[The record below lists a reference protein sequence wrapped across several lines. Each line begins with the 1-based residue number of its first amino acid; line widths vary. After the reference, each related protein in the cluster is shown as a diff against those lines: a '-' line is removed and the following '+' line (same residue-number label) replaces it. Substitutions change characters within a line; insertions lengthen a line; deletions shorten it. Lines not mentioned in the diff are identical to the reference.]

1 VNEAETAGGVSVTGR
16 PDNPDWIIRRKI
28 TPPPLGPTVT
38 RRPRVE
44 ALLTRLIEQHRL
56 VVVYA
61 SAGAGKTTAVLQA
74 AERLE
79 RPLAWL
85 DLDTT
90 DVATGRLLVYLEAAL
105 ARRIPAIR
113 GVASGALAANLA
125 HSEVAGLLAEAVEG
139 SDVLVVL
146 DDAERLADSPAALGV
161 VSAFVNYLPA
171 SARLVLLSRVELAVT
186 TSGWG
191 PWVAAVGE
199 EDLALTVQEAADALE
214 MSGRTDIDPVE
225 ALIETGGWL
234 TGVLFEAWR
243 STDHV
248 IGLGGEADPLHG
260 YLATQILDQL
270 DPADQDFLV
279 TTAVLQEVTPRAA
292 EAVGLRGASS
302 RLHALRGRRL
312 PVSWD
317 GDRMRC
323 HPRFREFLLRR
334 LERRGEEELRRLR
347 MAYAR
352 LLLASG
358 HDEEA
363 LEELFAA
370 DALDEA
376 MAVVQPALE
385 RAIERTDFPTAE
397 RWLERL
403 QPVRREHHVALAGA
417 ELMLAVVR
425 EGYAAGVRL
434 ADRLDAAGR
443 RDELAK
449 ASGRAAG
456 LMAWCYLHAGR
467 PEDMREVIESG
478 VPGPDVD
485 AARYAMRMVDVEAP
499 PDDVAPGLG
508 ALSGGP
514 LDALVMRAHF
524 DLGRLQEMDTR
535 PASLWAQRAADSWMV
550 SGLLATGRT
559 AEAFELYHRLVDAVS
574 EHSVWLQALVG
585 PRLMAELGEEEAA
598 WRLLRD
604 GRERIAGTGSVL
616 FEAYSRLI
624 EAEFALRLDHDP
636 AAATRALRPLVAS
649 SIGRS
654 YSLIAEHLAT
664 VQGRIALAQDDVDA
678 AIAHLRPAVQGM
690 QRGGRLLHLPAA
702 AVYLSEAAWRT
713 GDEDAADTAA
723 DVALEAAR
731 GQGSTHILLNALAE
745 FPDVLARRLDLEV
758 TAESAW
764 HELGRALSA
773 RVGGLGEV
781 IGAAVH
787 VAEFGRTAVILNGQ
801 EVKPRLAKSVELLA
815 YLSNRGER
823 EHATRPQL
831 LDALFEGRRDE
842 SASSY
847 LRQAI
852 LHLRKAVPDVLE
864 TETGPGV
871 VRLASRVRV
880 TTESKRVV
888 SLLAQAQALRGADR
902 LGLLLDALAIA
913 GRGDYLPGIRS
924 GWAEERRAQLA
935 EILKDVRFQAAEAAY
950 ETGSFRHAEELL
962 AAVLRA
968 DPAREAG
975 WRLQMRLAHAVGD
988 SDRVLAAYRS
998 CERALRELGTKPSA
1012 TTCALVEDLRR

>member
-1 VNEAETAGGVSVTGR
+1 MTGR

-28 TPPPLGPTVT
+28 TPPPLGPAVT

-74 AERLE
+74 AERLD
-79 RPLAWL
+79 RPLVWL

-105 ARRIPAIR
+105 ARQIPAIR

-161 VSAFVNYLPA
+161 VSAFVHYLPA
-171 SARLVLLSRVELAVT
+171 TARLVLLSRVELAVT

-199 EDLALTVQEAADALE
+199 EDLALTVQEATDALAG
-214 MSGRTDIDPVE
+214 SGRSDIDPVE

-270 DPADQDFLV
+270 DPQDQDFLV

-292 EAVGLRGASS
+292 EAIGLRAASS
-302 RLHALRGRRL
+302 RMHALRGRRL

-334 LERRGEEELRRLR
+334 LGRRGEEEQRRLR
-347 MAYAR
+347 TAYAR
-352 LLLASG
+352 LLLDSG

-376 MAVVQPALE
+376 MAVIRPVLE

-403 QPVRREHHVALAGA
+403 GPARREHYVALAGA

-425 EGYAAGVRL
+425 EDFAAGVRL
-434 ADRLDAAGR
+434 ADRLEAAGR
-443 RDELAK
+443 RAELAA

-467 PEDMREVIESG
+467 PDDMRAVIDSG
-478 VPGPDVD
+478 APGPDVD

-508 ALSGGP
+508 ALTGGP

-524 DLGRLQEMDTR
+524 DLGRLQAMDTR
-535 PASLWAQRAADSWMV
+535 PASPWAQRAADSWMV
-550 SGLLATGRT
+550 SGLLATGRP
-559 AEAFELYHRLVDAVS
+559 AEAFELYHRLVDAS
-574 EHSVWLQALVG
+574 TEHSVWLQALVG
-585 PRLMAELGEEEAA
+585 PRLMAEIGEEDAA
-598 WRLLRD
+598 WRLLRE
-604 GRERIAGTGSVL
+604 GRERIASTGSSL

-624 EAEFALRLDHDP
+624 EAEFALRLGRDP
-636 AAATRALRPLVAS
+636 GAATRALRPLVANP
-649 SIGRS
+649 IGHC
-654 YSLIAEHLAT
+654 YSMVAEHLAT
-664 VQGRIALAQDDVDA
+664 LQGRIALAEGDA
-678 AIAHLRPAVQGM
+678 ETAVTYLQPAVHGM
-690 QRGGRLLHLPAA
+690 RLGGRLLHLPAA
-702 AVYLSEAAWRT
+702 AVYLAEAAWRT
-713 GDEDAADTAA
+713 GDEDTADAAA

-731 GQGSTHILLNALAE
+731 GQGSTHVLLNALAE
-745 FPDVLARRLDLEV
+745 FPDVLARRLDLEL

-764 HELGRALSA
+764 HELGRGLTA
-773 RVGGLGEV
+773 RVGGLGDV

-787 VAEFGRTAVILNGQ
+787 VAEFGRTAVILNGR
-801 EVKPRLAKSVELLA
+801 EVKPRLAKSVELLTF
-815 YLSNRGER
+815 LSNRGER
-823 EHATRPQL
+823 DPVTRPQL
-831 LDALFEGRRDE
+831 LDALFAGRRDD
-842 SASSY
+842 SAASY

-864 TETGPGV
+864 TEGGPGV
-871 VRLASRVRV
+871 LRLASRVRV
-880 TTESKRVV
+880 TTESRRVV
-888 SLLAQAQALRGADR
+888 ALLAQAQALRGADR
-902 LGLLLDALAIA
+902 LGLLLEALEIA
-913 GRGDYLPGIRS
+913 DRGEYLPGIRS

-935 EILKDVRFQAAEAAY
+935 GILKDVRFEAAEAAFA
-950 ETGSFRHAEELL
+950 TGSFRQAEELL

-975 WRLQMRLAHAVGD
+975 WRLQMRLAHAMGD
-988 SDRVLAAYRS
+988 SDRVLVAYRS
-998 CERALRELGTKPSA
+998 CEGALRELGAEPSA
-1012 TTCALVEDLRR
+1012 TTSALVRDLRR

>member
-1 VNEAETAGGVSVTGR
+1 MTGR

-74 AERLE
+74 AERLD

-105 ARRIPAIR
+105 ARQIPAIR

-161 VSAFVNYLPA
+161 VSAFVHYLPA
-171 SARLVLLSRVELAVT
+171 TARLVLLSRVELAVT

-199 EDLALTVQEAADALE
+199 EDLALTVREATDALAR
-214 MSGRTDIDPVE
+214 SGRSDIDPVE

-248 IGLGGEADPLHG
+248 IGFGGEADPLHG

-270 DPADQDFLV
+270 DPEDQDFLV

-292 EAVGLRGASS
+292 EAIGLRSASS
-302 RLHALRGRRL
+302 RMHALRGRRL

-334 LERRGEEELRRLR
+334 LARRGDDEQRRLR
-347 MAYAR
+347 TAYAR

-376 MAVVQPALE
+376 MAVIRPVLE

-403 QPVRREHHVALAGA
+403 GPARREHYVALAGA

-425 EGYAAGVRL
+425 EDFAAGVRL
-434 ADRLDAAGR
+434 ADRLEAAGR
-443 RDELAK
+443 RAELA
-449 ASGRAAG
+449 ATSGRAAG

-467 PEDMREVIESG
+467 PDDMRAVIAAG

-499 PDDVAPGLG
+499 PDDIAPGLG
-508 ALSGGP
+508 ALTGGP

-524 DLGRLQEMDTR
+524 DLGRLQAMDTR
-535 PASLWAQRAADSWMV
+535 PASPWAQRAADSWMV
-550 SGLLATGRT
+550 SGLLTTGRP
-559 AEAFELYHRLVDAVS
+559 AEAFELYHRLVDAS
-574 EHSVWLQALVG
+574 AEHSVWLQALVG
-585 PRLMAELGEEEAA
+585 PRLMAEIGEEDSA

-604 GRERIAGTGSVL
+604 GRERIASTGSAL

-624 EAEFALRLDHDP
+624 EAEFALRLNGDP
-636 AAATRALRPLVAS
+636 AAATRALRPLVAGP
-649 SIGRS
+649 IGHC
-654 YSLIAEHLAT
+654 YSLVAEHLAT
-664 VQGRIALAQDDVDA
+664 VQGRIALAEGDA
-678 AIAHLRPAVQGM
+678 AAAVAHLQPAVHGM
-690 QRGGRLLHLPAA
+690 RRGGRLLHLPAA
-702 AVYLSEAAWRT
+702 AVYLAEAAWRA
-713 GDEDAADTAA
+713 GDEDTADAAA

-731 GQGSTHILLNALAE
+731 GQGSTHVLLNALAE

-764 HELGRALSA
+764 HELGRGLTA
-773 RVGGLGEV
+773 RVGGLGDV

-787 VAEFGRTAVILNGQ
+787 VAEFGRTAVILNGR
-801 EVKPRLAKSVELLA
+801 EVKPRLAKSVELLTF
-815 YLSNRGER
+815 LSNRGER
-823 EHATRPQL
+823 DPVTRPQL
-831 LDALFEGRRDE
+831 LDALFAGRRDD
-842 SASSY
+842 SAASY

-864 TETGPGV
+864 TEGGPGV
-871 VRLASRVRV
+871 LRLASRVRV
-880 TTESKRVV
+880 TTESRRVV
-888 SLLAQAQALRGADR
+888 ALLAQAQALRGADR
-902 LGLLLDALAIA
+902 LGLLLDALEIA
-913 GRGDYLPGIRS
+913 DRGEYLPGIRS

-935 EILKDVRFQAAEAAY
+935 EILKDVRLEAAEAAFA
-950 ETGSFRHAEELL
+950 TGSFRQAEELL

-975 WRLQMRLAHAVGD
+975 WRLQMRLAHAMGD

-998 CERALRELGTKPSA
+998 CEGALRELGTEPSA
-1012 TTCALVEDLRR
+1012 TTSALVRDLRR

>member
-1 VNEAETAGGVSVTGR
+1 MAER

-28 TPPPLGPTVT
+28 TPPPLDSTVT

-44 ALLTRLIEQHRL
+44 SLLTRLIEQNRL

-105 ARRIPAIR
+105 ARQVPEVR

-125 HSEVAGLLAEAVEG
+125 HPEVAGLLAEAVEGAAEG

-146 DDAERLADSPAALGV
+146 DDAERLAESAAALGV
-161 VSAFVNYLPA
+161 VAAFARYLPA
-171 SARLVLLSRVELAVT
+171 SARLVLLSRVELAFT
-186 TSGWG
+186 TTGWG

-199 EDLALTVQEAADALE
+199 EDLALTVQEAADALAR
-214 MSGRTDIDPVE
+214 SGRTDIDPVE

-270 DPADQDFLV
+270 DAADQDFLI

-292 EAVGLRGASS
+292 EALGLRAASS
-302 RLHALRGRRL
+302 RMHALRGRRL

-317 GDRMRC
+317 GERMRC

-334 LERRGEEELRRLR
+334 LGRRGEEELRRLR
-347 MAYAR
+347 TAYAR
-352 LLLASG
+352 LLLDSG

-376 MAVVQPALE
+376 MAVVQPVLE
-385 RAIERTDFPTAE
+385 RVIERTDFPTAE

-403 QPVRREHHVALAGA
+403 RPVRREHHVGLAGA

-425 EGYAAGVRL
+425 EDFAAGVRL
-434 ADRLDAAGR
+434 ADRLEASGR
-443 RDELAK
+443 REELAK
-449 ASGRAAG
+449 TSGRAAG
-456 LMAWCYLHAGR
+456 LMAWCYLHTGR
-467 PEDMREVIESG
+467 PDDMRAVIDSG
-478 VPGPDVD
+478 LPGPDVD
-485 AARYAMRMVDVEAP
+485 AARYAMRMVEAEAP

-508 ALSGGP
+508 ELSGGP

-524 DLGRLQEMDTR
+524 DLGRLEQLETR
-535 PASLWAQRAADSWMV
+535 PASPWALRAAESWMV

-559 AEAFELYHRLVDAVS
+559 AEAFELYHRLVDTGT

-585 PRLMAELGEEEAA
+585 PRLMAEIGEEEAA
-598 WRLLRD
+598 WRLLRE
-604 GRERIAGTGSVL
+604 GRERIAGTGSSL

-624 EAEFALRLDHDP
+624 EAELALRLDRDP
-636 AAATRALRPLVAS
+636 VAAERALRPLAAHP
-649 SIGRS
+649 IGRT
-654 YSLIAEHLAT
+654 YALVVEHLAT
-664 VQGRIALAQDDVDA
+664 LQGRIALAREDA
-678 AIAHLRPAVQGM
+678 DRAVSHLEPAVTGM
-690 QRGGRLLHLPAA
+690 RRGDRLLHLPAA
-702 AVYLSEAAWRT
+702 AVYLAEASWRA
-713 GDEDAADTAA
+713 GDEDAADAAA
-723 DVALEAAR
+723 DIALEAAQ
-731 GQGSTHILLNALAE
+731 GQGSRHVLLGALAE

-758 TAESAW
+758 TADSPW
-764 HELGRALSA
+764 HELGRALTA
-773 RVGGLGEV
+773 RFGGLGDV

-787 VAEFGRTAVILNGQ
+787 VAEFGRTAITLNAR

-815 YLSNRGER
+815 FLANRAER
-823 EHATRPQL
+823 EQVTRPQL

-842 SASSY
+842 SAASY

-864 TETGPGV
+864 TEGGPGL
-871 VRLASRVRV
+871 RLAQRVRV

-888 SLLAQAQALRGADR
+888 ALLGQAQSLRGPDR
-902 LGLLLDALAIA
+902 LRLLLDALGFAD
-913 GRGDYLPGIRS
+913 RGEYLPGIRS
-924 GWAEERRAQLA
+924 AWADERRGQLA
-935 EILKDVRFQAAEAAY
+935 EILKDVRFEAAEAAFA
-950 ETGSFRHAEELL
+950 TGALQQADELL

-968 DPAREAG
+968 DPAREAA
-975 WRLQMRLAHAVGD
+975 WRLQMRLAHALGD

-998 CERALRELGTKPSA
+998 CERALGEFGADPSA
-1012 TTCALVEDLRR
+1012 TTSALLKDLRR

>member
-1 VNEAETAGGVSVTGR
+1 MTGR
-16 PDNPDWIIRRKI
+16 PDNPNWIIRRKI
-28 TPPPLGPTVT
+28 TPPPLGPTVA

-44 ALLTRLIEQHRL
+44 ELLTRLIEQHRL

-61 SAGAGKTTAVLQA
+61 SAGAGKTTAVRQA
-74 AERLE
+74 AERLD

-105 ARRIPAIR
+105 ARVIPGIR
-113 GVASGALAANLA
+113 GVAGEALAANLA
-125 HSEVAGLLAEAVEG
+125 HSEVAGLLAEAVED
-139 SDVLVVL
+139 SDPLIVL
-146 DDAERLADSPAALGV
+146 DDAERLADSPAALNV
-161 VSAFVNYLPA
+161 ISAFVNYLPA
-171 SARLVLLSRVELAVT
+171 SARIVLLSRVELAVT
-186 TSGWG
+186 TTSWG

-199 EDLALTVQEAADALE
+199 EDLALTVEEAAEALRL
-214 MSGRTDIDPVE
+214 SGRTDIDPVE

-270 DPADQDFLV
+270 CPADQDFLI
-279 TTAVLQEVTPRAA
+279 TTAVLQEITPRAA
-292 EAVGLRGASS
+292 EALGLTGASA

-334 LERRGEEELRRLR
+334 LERRGADEQRRLR
-347 MAYAR
+347 RAYAK
-352 LLLASG
+352 LLLESG

-363 LEELFAA
+363 LEELLTAGA
-370 DALDEA
+370 LEDALA
-376 MAVVQPALE
+376 IVQPVLE
-385 RAIERTDFPTAE
+385 RAIERTDFATAE
-397 RWLERL
+397 RWLEQL
-403 QPVRREHHVALAGA
+403 QPVRRDHDVALAGA

-425 EGYAAGVRL
+425 EDFAAGVRL
-434 ADRLDAAGR
+434 ADELAAAGLR
-443 RDELAK
+443 TELART
-449 ASGRAAG
+449 SGRAAG

-467 PEDMREVIESG
+467 PDSMREVIQAG
-478 VPGPDVD
+478 APGPDID

-499 PDDVAPGLG
+499 PGDSAPGLG

-524 DLGRLQEMDTR
+524 DLGRLREMDKR
-535 PASLWAQRAADSWMV
+535 PASPWAQRAADSWMV

-559 AEAFELYHRLVDAVS
+559 AEAFELYHRLVDSAS
-574 EHSVWLQALVG
+574 DHSVWLQALVG
-585 PRLMAELGEEEAA
+585 PRLMAEIGEEEAA
-598 WRLLRD
+598 WRLLRE
-604 GRERIAGTGSVL
+604 GRERIAGTGSAL
-616 FEAYSRLI
+616 FDAYSRLI
-624 EAEFALRLDHDP
+624 EAELALRLDDDP
-636 AAATRALRPLVAS
+636 AAATRALRPLLS
-649 SIGRS
+649 HPIGRC
-654 YSLIAEHLAT
+654 YSLVSEHLAT
-664 VQGRIALAQDDVDA
+664 VQGRIALAQDDVA
-678 AIAHLRPAVQGM
+678 TAVTHLRSAVSGM

-702 AVYLSEAAWRT
+702 AVYLSEAAWRA
-713 GDEDAADTAA
+713 GDEDTADAAADA
-723 DVALEAAR
+723 ALEAAR
-731 GQGSTHILLNALAE
+731 GQGSRHILLNALAE
-745 FPDVLARRLDLEV
+745 FPDVLARRLDLEL
-758 TAESAW
+758 TADSEW
-764 HELGRALSA
+764 HELGRALTA
-773 RVGGLGEV
+773 RVSGLREV

-815 YLSNRGER
+815 FLANRGER
-823 EHATRPQL
+823 EQVTRPQL

-842 SASSY
+842 STSSY

-864 TETGPGV
+864 TDGSPGV

-888 SLLAQAQALRGADR
+888 ALLAQAQVRTGAER
-902 LGLLLDALAIA
+902 LDLLLEALAIA
-913 GRGDYLPGIRS
+913 GRGEYLPGIRS
-924 GWAEERRAQLA
+924 RWALERRAQLA
-935 EILKDVRFQAAEAAY
+935 EILKDVQFQAAEAAY
-950 ETGSFRHAEELL
+950 ATGSFQKAEELL
-962 AAVLRA
+962 APVLRA
-968 DPAREAG
+968 DPTREAA

-988 SDRVLAAYRS
+988 SDRVLSAYRS
-998 CERALRELGTKPSA
+998 CEGALRELGTTPSA
-1012 TTCALVEDLRR
+1012 TTCALVRDLRR

>member
-1 VNEAETAGGVSVTGR
+1 MTGR
-16 PDNPDWIIRRKI
+16 PGNPDWIIRRKI
-28 TPPPLGPTVT
+28 TPPPLGPAVT

-44 ALLTRLIEQHRL
+44 ALLVRLIEQHRL

-74 AERLE
+74 AERLD

-105 ARRIPAIR
+105 ARHIPEIR

-161 VSAFVNYLPA
+161 VSAFVHYLPA
-171 SARLVLLSRVELAVT
+171 TARLVLLSRVELAVT

-199 EDLALTVQEAADALE
+199 EDLALTVQEATDALAR
-214 MSGRTDIDPVE
+214 SGRSDIDPVE

-270 DPADQDFLV
+270 DPQDQDFLV
-279 TTAVLQEVTPRAA
+279 TTAVLQEVTPRGA
-292 EAVGLRGASS
+292 EAVGLTAASS
-302 RLHALRGRRL
+302 RMHALRGRRL

-334 LERRGEEELRRLR
+334 LARRGEEEQRRLR
-347 MAYAR
+347 TAYAR

-376 MAVVQPALE
+376 VAVIRPVLE

-403 QPVRREHHVALAGA
+403 GPARREHHVALTGA

-425 EGYAAGVRL
+425 EDFAAGVRL
-434 ADRLDAAGR
+434 ADRLEAAGR
-443 RDELAK
+443 RAELA
-449 ASGRAAG
+449 ATSGRAAG

-467 PEDMREVIESG
+467 PDDMRAVIASG
-478 VPGPDVD
+478 APGPDVD

-524 DLGRLQEMDTR
+524 DLGRLQAMDTR
-535 PASLWAQRAADSWMV
+535 PASPWAQRAADSWKV
-550 SGLLATGRT
+550 SGLLATGRP
-559 AEAFELYHRLVDAVS
+559 AEAFELYHRLVDAS
-574 EHSVWLQALVG
+574 AEHSVWLQALVG
-585 PRLMAELGEEEAA
+585 PRLMAEIGEEDDA

-604 GRERIAGTGSVL
+604 GRERIASTGSSL

-624 EAEFALRLDHDP
+624 EAEFALRLDRDP
-636 AAATRALRPLVAS
+636 AAATRALRPLLAHP
-649 SIGRS
+649 IGQS
-654 YSLIAEHLAT
+654 YSLVAEHAAT
-664 VQGRIALAQDDVDA
+664 VRGRIALAEGDA
-678 AIAHLRPAVQGM
+678 AAAVAHLQPAVAGM
-690 QRGGRLLHLPAA
+690 RRGGRLLHLPAA
-702 AVYLSEAAWRT
+702 AVYLAEAAWRT
-713 GDEDAADTAA
+713 GDEDTADAAA

-731 GQGSTHILLNALAE
+731 GQGSTHVLLNALAE

-764 HELGRALSA
+764 HELGRALTA
-773 RVGGLGEV
+773 RVGGLGDV

-787 VAEFGRTAVILNGQ
+787 VAEFGRTAVILNGR
-801 EVKPRLAKSVELLA
+801 EVKPRLAKSVELLTF
-815 YLSNRGER
+815 LSNRGER
-823 EHATRPQL
+823 EPVTRPQL
-831 LDALFEGRRDE
+831 LDALFTGRRDD
-842 SASSY
+842 SAASY

-864 TETGPGV
+864 TDGGPGAL
-871 VRLASRVRV
+871 RLAPRVRV
-880 TTESKRVV
+880 TTESRRVV
-888 SLLAQAQALRGADR
+888 ALLAQAQALRGADR
-902 LGLLLDALAIA
+902 LGLLLDALEIA
-913 GRGDYLPGIRS
+913 DRGEYLPGIRS

-935 EILKDVRFQAAEAAY
+935 EILKDVRSEAAEAAFA
-950 ETGSFRHAEELL
+950 TGSFRQAEDLL
-962 AAVLRA
+962 ATVLRA

-975 WRLQMRLAHAVGD
+975 WRLQMRLAHAMGD

-998 CERALRELGTKPSA
+998 CEGALREFGTEPSA
-1012 TTCALVEDLRR
+1012 TTSALLRDLRR